1 MENNL
6 NILIADDH
14 LIVAGGV
21 KAILDSTE
29 HVTVVGTVENGKQ
42 VLDYV
47 NKNPVDV
54 VLMDINM
61 PIMNGV
67 DCTQTLKKQHPNT
80 KVIALTMYNRKQ
92 FIRELIE
99 AGADGC
105 ILKSNS
111 GKELLEAIDRVQSG
125 KTYFDQ
131 LNEFIDAPETFKAY
145 KLSGREIEIIE
156 FISEGFTSKEIAER
170 LFISEHT
177 VKTHR
182 KNIFRKTKVT
192 NADQL
197 IKWAMNERLL

>member
-145 KLSGREIEIIE
+145 KLSEREIEIIE